1 MNEDSKALYHELVT
15 GQIISK
21 IKENNDHELTQDE
34 NNKNKSKPPV
44 HTGGFDLSKY
54 LFKIRMPL
62 FLILK
67 GPFKELRVF
76 YIVLC
81 LNNYINS

>member
-1 MNEDSKALYHELVT
+1 MSVRGINKVRRELGFVLMALNIRKVVA
-15 GQIISK
+15 QR
-21 IKENNDHELTQDE
+21 DE

-54 LFKIRMPL
+54 LFKIRIPL
-62 FLILK
+62 FLILNEH
-67 GPFKELRVF
+67 FKELRVF

>member
-44 HTGGFDLSKY
+44 
-54 LFKIRMPL
+54 
-62 FLILK
+62 
-67 GPFKELRVF
+67 
-76 YIVLC
+76 
-81 LNNYINS
+81 